1 MAQDYFNGA
10 PYNATPNNNGVTVQ
24 TSTTL
29 LLTANANR
37 MGLVITNSGA
47 NPVYLAFG
55 DAATAT
61 VGKGVYLAANGG
73 AFQLDSNFKW
83 QGSIQAI
90 ASGGTSV
97 VTFAEL

>member
-1 MAQDYFNGA
+1 MTQDFFDGA
-10 PYNATPNNNGVTVQ
+10 PYNAIPNNGGVTVA
-24 TSTTL
+24 TSSGL
-29 LLTANANR
+29 LITANANR
-37 MGLVITNSGA
+37 QGLIITNSGS

-55 DAATAT
+55 GAATAS
-61 VGKGVYLAANGG
+61 VGTGVYLAANGG

-90 ASGGTSV
+90 ASGGSSV